1 MAKCMPLLLSPYEK
15 PPTRVYVLGR
25 TEDLAALGDL
35 DNLDPAIDCKTWPS
49 HHTLPDDAWH
59 VVVLW
64 HPSLEST
71 LMAFKYPPMVLCQE
85 LDGVPQEIQGVPTVR
100 VLFLGSPR
108 DALLQLLMCTVLS
121 TSYQGPI
128 GVDEA
133 DVKVMLERGGI
144 ARLFVHQAP
153 NLALASRGLHRKT
166 RRALAAMGPAAAF
179 WLTIA
184 APVRNGSMRGFDNA
198 VKTVFEP
205 ADSESGMWW
214 RSSHRH
220 GNTLECGL
228 LALASD

>member
-25 TEDLAALGDL
+25 TDDVAALGDL
-35 DNLDPAIDCKTWPS
+35 DNLDPAIDCKAWPS

-71 LMAFKYPPMVLCQE
+71 LMASRYPPMVLCRE

-100 VLFLGSPR
+100 VLFIGSSR
-108 DALLQLLMCTVLS
+108 NALLQLLMCTVLS

-133 DVKVMLERGGI
+133 DVKVMLERAESHGSSCTKPRI
-144 ARLFVHQAP
+144 WPWPREASTAKRVVLWRPWAP
-153 NLALASRGLHRKT
+153 RRPSGSPSLHRFE
-166 RRALAAMGPAAAF
+166 M
-179 WLTIA
+179 
-184 APVRNGSMRGFDNA
+184 APCVVSTMQ
-198 VKTVFEP
+198 
-205 ADSESGMWW
+205 
-214 RSSHRH
+214 
-220 GNTLECGL
+220 
-228 LALASD
+228 